1 MAALWLRFIRSEV
14 CSNCTA
20 FASNWR
26 VNRPFLCLRYFSK
39 AVDGEKFVNHE
50 IDKLEDGN
58 DNRVGSH
65 RHMDRR
71 EKSTT
76 VSSSLKEYGIPY
88 HENLSLY
95 DYVKKLE
102 ESTAHGKG
110 TILKSWSRLTRQP
123 KNPNLNVSGGFKT
136 GSLQCLGLTTHVL
149 EERLKFLSQMGIK
162 GKDALIISLEFP
174 AILSWDCSNFS
185 KVLKVLSDLNC
196 DIVRLMCRTP
206 FVFGLEYARV
216 TENVQRLTNAG
227 VEYMIIGKLVSQ
239 HPLILSFPLRDDS
252 LDLIKLLLDCHKK
265 LKCDDVIIEE
275 NVNEEK
281 AVLDLLL
288 QPLEKSQEQVNLQDK
303 FKQVIS
309 FLYEM
314 QVSPLII
321 AAKNPMVFNTDV
333 DTLRTAIEF
342 FTSKPLLLEMEVIQE
357 LLTSRSELFV
367 NFDAEVMYDRVQ
379 LIYDIVKSP
388 TALYNIIIVQSGFVF
403 EKSNTKMEDIIQCF
417 RNLGIGYKEI
427 RGLITLKNFFSLE
440 KQELSEKVDYLLKVD
455 GITMESI
462 KNNPACLLKP
472 LSHLKERVE
481 FLKANK
487 PNVLNDCDLGQIMTT
502 KNKEFATEVCGSSLE
517 HFDKFVEGMT
527 EK

>member
-1 MAALWLRFIRSEV
+1 MAALWLRFVRSEV

-26 VNRPFLCLRYFSK
+26 INRPFLCLRYYSK
-39 AVDGEKFVNHE
+39 AVDGEKFVDHE
-50 IDKLEDGN
+50 IDELEDGN

-76 VSSSLKEYGIPY
+76 VSSSLKEYEIPY
-88 HENLSLY
+88 HGNSSLH

-102 ESTAHGKG
+102 ESTARGKG

-136 GSLQCLGLTTHVL
+136 GSLQCLGLTTHLL
-149 EERLKFLSQMGIK
+149 EERLKFLSQVGIK

-174 AILSWDCSNFS
+174 AILSWDCPNFS
-185 KVLKVLSDLNC
+185 KILKVLLDLNC

-216 TENVQRLTNAG
+216 TENIQRLTNAG

-252 LDLIKLLLDCHKK
+252 LDLIKLLLDCHKR
-265 LKCDDVIIEE
+265 LKCDEVIIEE

-427 RGLITLKNFFSLE
+427 CELITLKNFFSLE
-440 KQELSEKVDYLLKVD
+440 KQELSEKVEYLLKVD

-487 PNVLNDCDLGQIMTT
+487 PNVLNDSDLGQIMTT
-502 KNKEFATEVCGSSLE
+502 KNKEFSTEVCGSSLE